1 MQRVVLVDDDA
12 SIRRLV
18 ELALEEWPIDL
29 VLCAGV
35 AEARTALLAAPAAL
49 VITDLMMPGE
59 SGYDLLEWL
68 MQRPDVRASARL
80 VAFSAGID
88 VAARARLSALGVWR
102 GLDKP
107 ASVAALEACVLEA
120 LGPATPMPAPS
131 GLPASA
137 PASPLAE
144 TLPPGSRAA
153 ETRLAVERNFGGDAG
168 LHGAFRA
175 QVLLQFV
182 ADIEDAERLLAVG
195 DLPALR
201 RLAHSLKGVL
211 GLLGHE
217 ADAGIARGLEQAA
230 AAGDLALCRAGWPA
244 LRAALSGMVQENG

>member
-18 ELALEEWPIDL
+18 ELALEEWPIEL
-29 VLCAGV
+29 VLCAGA
-35 AEARTALLAAPAAL
+35 AEARAALLAAPAAL

-88 VAARARLSALGVWR
+88 GAARARLAALGVWR

-107 ASVAALEACVLEA
+107 VSVAALEACVLEA
-120 LGPATPMPAPS
+120 LGQAPPATAHAVSPAS
-131 GLPASA
+131 LPAGA
-137 PASPLAE
+137 PASD
-144 TLPPGSRAA
+144 SRAA
-153 ETRLAVERNFGGDAG
+153 ESQLAVERNFGGDAA

-175 QVLLQFV
+175 QVLLQFG
-182 ADIEDAERLLAVG
+182 ADIEDAERLLAAG

-230 AAGDLALCRAGWPA
+230 AAGDAALCRAGWPV
-244 LRAALSGMVQENG
+244 LRAVLSGMLEESG